1 MYDGSRVCVGCYI
14 ASFPKVFLTTLNRR
28 RGIRHHASF
37 LLLIIGVRMG
47 FNRVCSGISAKR
59 NMRKSTLL
67 ALLVCFTAIGLFS
80 SCEKEKE
87 DDSVTM
93 VTSTGVT
100 YELNGTSWKTIG
112 NDDVEYF
119 LFFTSN
125 NNGNLQEGTRT
136 PFDFVYSIEGSYG
149 VVSFS
154 DEQVLDIHNFY
165 DISLSLELHLL
176 TKDKLSLGGAVFTRL

>member
-1 MYDGSRVCVGCYI
+1 
-14 ASFPKVFLTTLNRR
+14 
-28 RGIRHHASF
+28 
-37 LLLIIGVRMG
+37 
-47 FNRVCSGISAKR
+47 
-59 NMRKSTLL
+59 MRKSSLFV
-67 ALLVCFTAIGLFS
+67 LLVCFTAINLFS

-112 NDDVEYF
+112 NDDQEYF

-125 NNGNLQEGTRT
+125 NNGNLREGTYT

-154 DEQVLDIHNFY
+154 DEKVINYFSFY
-165 DISLSLELHLL
+165 DISLSFELHLL